1 MTNVLVVDA
10 ERVMRSTLKERLEYE
25 GYVVDTAQSRS
36 EAMGK
41 LERTIFDVILCDMSL
56 PDKEA
61 FDLLTTVHSAYLG
74 LPVIMLSKNKGLDA
88 AVDCM
93 RRGAYDYIE
102 KPIDLN
108 KLLSSIRNSIQQ
120 RNQNRAIPF
129 SSVRKSCGNTVSGD
143 STEKNCAATV
153 GSEGSVVAKAA
164 DESGHSTTMPAE
176 DQVATVPN
184 RLVARQHVHV
194 QHDSMVGSSKGM
206 LRVKTMIDKVAL
218 SDARVLILGANGTGK
233 ELVAHALHAQ
243 SGRASGPF
251 VEVNCAA
258 IPSELIESELFG
270 HEKGAFTSAIR
281 QRKGKFEQAD
291 GGTLFLDEIGDMSLA
306 AQAKVLHALQEH
318 QICRVG
324 SDKEIEVDVR
334 VIAATNKDLRQE
346 IAKGNFR
353 EDLYHRLSVI
363 VLRVPTLKERAEDIP
378 ELIDYFI
385 RQICA
390 EYGIEPKA
398 IAPEAVAEL
407 CGMDWPGNVREL
419 RNVVERLIIL
429 SEESITLHDVE
440 LYAAATFNRLF

>member
-419 RNVVERLIIL
+419 RNVVGRLIIL
-429 SEESITLHDVE
+429 SEELITLHDVE
-440 LYAAATFNRLF
+440 LYAAATV

>member
-334 VIAATNKDLRQE
+334 VIAATNKDFRQE

-440 LYAAATFNRLF
+440 LYAAATV

>member
-318 QICRVG
+318 QICRVV

-440 LYAAATFNRLF
+440 LYAAATV

>member
-1 MTNVLVVDA
+1 MVDA

-440 LYAAATFNRLF
+440 LYAAATV

>member
-306 AQAKVLHALQEH
+306 AQAKVLRALQEH

-363 VLRVPTLKERAEDIP
+363 VLRVPPLKERAEDIP

-429 SEESITLHDVE
+429 SEELITLHDVE
-440 LYAAATFNRLF
+440 LYAAATV

>member
-41 LERTIFDVILCDMSL
+41 LERTIFDAILCDMSL

-429 SEESITLHDVE
+429 SEELITLHDVE
-440 LYAAATFNRLF
+440 LYAAATV

>member
-41 LERTIFDVILCDMSL
+41 LERTIFDVMLCDMSL

-143 STEKNCAATV
+143 SMEKNCAATV

-164 DESGHSTTMPAE
+164 DESGHSTMMPAE

-206 LRVKTMIDKVAL
+206 LRVKTMIDKVAS

-233 ELVAHALHAQ
+233 ELVAHALHTQ

-306 AQAKVLHALQEH
+306 AQAKVLRALQEH

-398 IAPEAVAEL
+398 IAPEAVTEL

-440 LYAAATFNRLF
+440 LYAVATI

>member
-10 ERVMRSTLKERLEYE
+10 ERVMRSTLKERLEYG

-153 GSEGSVVAKAA
+153 GSVESVVVKAA

-440 LYAAATFNRLF
+440 LYAAATV

>member
-153 GSEGSVVAKAA
+153 GSVESVVVKAA

-206 LRVKTMIDKVAL
+206 LRVKTMIDKVAS

-346 IAKGNFR
+346 IEIAKGNFR

-440 LYAAATFNRLF
+440 LYAAATV

>member
-36 EAMGK
+36 ETMGK

-429 SEESITLHDVE
+429 SEELITLHDVE
-440 LYAAATFNRLF
+440 LYAAATV

>member
-251 VEVNCAA
+251 VEVNCAV

-440 LYAAATFNRLF
+440 LYAAATV

>member
-306 AQAKVLHALQEH
+306 VQAKVLHALQEH

-429 SEESITLHDVE
+429 SEELITLHDVE
-440 LYAAATFNRLF
+440 LYAAATV

>member
-36 EAMGK
+36 ESMGK

-153 GSEGSVVAKAA
+153 GSVESVVVKAA

-206 LRVKTMIDKVAL
+206 LRVKTMIDKVAS

-440 LYAAATFNRLF
+440 LYAAATV

>member
-153 GSEGSVVAKAA
+153 GSVESVVVKAA

-206 LRVKTMIDKVAL
+206 LRVKTMIDKVAS

-407 CGMDWPGNVREL
+407 
-419 RNVVERLIIL
+419 
-429 SEESITLHDVE
+429 
-440 LYAAATFNRLF
+440 